1 MNTAVQVGLLGKFQ
15 SLRTFSNTKV
25 TTPSSAKKSLF
36 GAPEPGEIDREYE
49 IFNEDNKKR
58 LNARYV
64 LITSNDEKST
74 STSSICHHPNLIEL
88 ERKEY
93 ESKMKNSKITSKS
106 Y

>member
-15 SLRTFSNTKV
+15 TCHIRTFSNIKV
-25 TTPSSAKKSLF
+25 SSSAKKNLF
-36 GAPEPGEIDREYE
+36 GGPELGEIDRVFEK
-49 IFNEDNKKR
+49 FNDDNKKY
-58 LNARYV
+58 LLDTYDYT
-64 LITSNDEKST
+64 TSKDEKSS
-74 STSSICHHPNLIEL
+74 STSNICNHPNLIEL